1 MMVREGIMLYD
12 KQLAYDDFKRFMY
25 DNWNTIFRYWIYR
38 RQYTPYEQDQKFTDE
53 SVFEDIF
60 CKQAYI
66 RQCIFLPDDDILI
79 GFVNVDANS
88 YDDKNIQYC
97 KLSEIR
103 LESCSADQDDE
114 EEDECEDNE
123 CDENI

>member
-1 MMVREGIMLYD
+1 MVRENKITYD
-12 KQLAYDDFKRFMY
+12 ELCMYNNFLDFMH
-25 DNWNTIFRYWIYR
+25 DNKNTVFRYWIYR

-66 RQCIFLPDDDILI
+66 RQCIFLPDGDILI
-79 GFVNVDANS
+79 GFVDADINS
-88 YDDKNIQYC
+88 YDDKTMQYC

-103 LESCSADQDDE
+103 LESYSVDQEDE
-114 EEDECEDNE
+114 EEEDDEYDED
-123 CDENI
+123 I